1 MPIYEYDCPKCGE
14 FEFRQSLSDPV
25 LKKCPTCKAK
35 VTKLMS
41 TAAFSLKGGGWY
53 ADGYQKKSSGSSSSD
68 ASSSATSSSESS
80 SSATAPSTTSPA
92 SSD

>member
-14 FEFRQSLSDPV
+14 FEVRQSLSDPV

-35 VTKLMS
+35 VSKLMS
-41 TAAFSLKGGGWY
+41 TSAFTLKGGGWY
-53 ADGYQKKSSGSSSSD
+53 ADGYQKKASSGSSSSD
-68 ASSSATSSSESS
+68 TPSS
-80 SSATAPSTTSPA
+80 SSSDSSPASASATPA